1 MYSFKLLITNRTR
14 THKSFILDA
23 FGKGIF
29 DFLVCF
35 IKIGELGLKSKE
47 KKLFSYTIIE
57 IDLIELKQYSYL
69 ILAKALDLKEMIC
82 FGSILNAIR

>member
-1 MYSFKLLITNRTR
+1 MYSFKLLITNRTL
-14 THKSFILDA
+14 KSFILDA

-47 KKLFSYTIIE
+47 RKLFS
-57 IDLIELKQYSYL
+57 
-69 ILAKALDLKEMIC
+69 
-82 FGSILNAIR
+82 